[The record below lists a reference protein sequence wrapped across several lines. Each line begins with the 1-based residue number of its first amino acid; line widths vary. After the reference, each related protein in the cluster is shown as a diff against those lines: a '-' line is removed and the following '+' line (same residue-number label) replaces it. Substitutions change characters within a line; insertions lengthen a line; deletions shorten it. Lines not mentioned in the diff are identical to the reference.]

1 MTWFTEIKV
10 SITVMWEKFKTK
22 RKNWKNWKSVYI
34 YRLFASGES
43 GGAAMEDRGQQ
54 PPGIE

>member
-1 MTWFTEIKV
+1 
-10 SITVMWEKFKTK
+10 MWEKFKTK